1 MDNNEI
7 KKFMEY
13 YGPFSLADACLLWL
27 MRKHSL
33 YFRPFSH
40 DVVRYIL
47 LEFCKR
53 ELTNEE
59 IIKRVDFPG
68 QKQLVDKLRLQ
79 YGITDRHDYEGLELN
94 DYNDVPRVIQ
104 EYKNRTIYSPLE
116 NKWSQNLN
124 EYWKKFYKET
134 LPLVIEAKG
143 KVFQE
148 QFHSETIVKTIGD
161 DLNRLTTQQAK
172 EEYIEKIFQDYS
184 RSLLNHILT
193 PVDPIEMQEHING
206 LIGENRGLD
215 ALVLLNESHRVHHL
229 LSRYRNIADYE
240 RKIGREQ
247 QVSNRLLCMMT
258 TTQPTSVTHT
268 PSDMIMSQLGAL
280 TNPLD
285 KIAEALNAFLALYNI
300 NFADLNEKLGISI
313 DVKIIV
319 NSPNTVS
326 SQIVHEEPDQI
337 ITPDGINLPE
347 ILNTEK
353 ARAAF
358 LKAYK
363 KGWIVS
369 TSDGGITWKGFEPR
383 PSKSQLAYLCGKIYG
398 YKHSA
403 SGNEGDNIPY
413 KQLEDLFHVKKMAYS
428 LHQVFASGKTQLWRR
443 LIDEMCEEYR

>member
-94 DYNDVPRVIQ
+94 DYYDVPRVIQ

-184 RSLLNHILT
+184 RSLLNRILT
-193 PVDPIEMQEHING
+193 PIDPIELQEHIDG
-206 LIGENRGLD
+206 LIHRGLD
-215 ALVLLNESHRVHHL
+215 AVEILKESHKVKHF
-229 LSRYRNIADYE
+229 LSRYNNTTDYK
-240 RKIGREQ
+240 RQIGREQ

-300 NFADLNEKLGISI
+300 NFADLKEKLGISI

-319 NSPNTVS
+319 NSPNAVS

-363 KGWIVS
+363 KGWIVP
-369 TSDGGITWKGFEPR
+369 TSDGGIT
-383 PSKSQLAYLCGKIYG
+383 
-398 YKHSA
+398 
-403 SGNEGDNIPY
+403 
-413 KQLEDLFHVKKMAYS
+413 
-428 LHQVFASGKTQLWRR
+428 
-443 LIDEMCEEYR
+443 